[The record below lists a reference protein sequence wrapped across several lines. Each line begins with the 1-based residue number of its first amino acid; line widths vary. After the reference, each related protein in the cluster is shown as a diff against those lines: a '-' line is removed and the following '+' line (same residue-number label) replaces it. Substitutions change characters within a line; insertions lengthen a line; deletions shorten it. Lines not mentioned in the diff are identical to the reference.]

1 MKKYSIDDL
10 RDIMVQLRGEN
21 GCPWD
26 KVQTHQSIKKSM
38 IEECYEA
45 IDALDSGDDHAFA
58 NELGDVL
65 LQVVFHARIAE
76 ERGAFDFDDVVNEI
90 CTKLITRH
98 THVFGKDNAVSA
110 EEALGQWEKNKKKEK
125 NLDSYTAMLE
135 DVPHYLP
142 ALMRSEKIQKK
153 AGSVGFDWEETEPIY
168 DKISEE
174 MTEVKE
180 AVKNG
185 KSDEIEEEYGD
196 LLFAV
201 VNLGRHL
208 KVTPEIALTKASDK
222 FVNRFK
228 EMEEKAVSDGK
239 DMAELSAK
247 ELDEL
252 WEFVKKD
259 AEKAVAAVTAAI
271 TDALCAGDK
280 VQLVGFGTFEVR
292 NREAR
297 TGKNPRTGEAIQIA
311 ASKVPAFKAGKA
323 LKDVVNN

>member
-1 MKKYSIDDL
+1 
-10 RDIMVQLRGEN
+10 
-21 GCPWD
+21 
-26 KVQTHQSIKKSM
+26 M

-110 EEALGQWEKNKKKEK
+110 EEALGQWAKNKKKEK

-153 AGSVGFDWEETEPIY
+153 AGSVGFDWKETEPIY
-168 DKISEE
+168 DKIAEE

-196 LLFAV
+196 FA
-201 VNLGRHL
+201 
-208 KVTPEIALTKASDK
+208 
-222 FVNRFK
+222 
-228 EMEEKAVSDGK
+228 
-239 DMAELSAK
+239 AEYETEFADFLIKKHAK
-247 ELDEL
+247 QR
-252 WEFVKKD
+252 
-259 AEKAVAAVTAAI
+259 I
-271 TDALCAGDK
+271 
-280 VQLVGFGTFEVR
+280 GTFGG
-292 NREAR
+292 
-297 TGKNPRTGEAIQIA
+297 T
-311 ASKVPAFKAGKA
+311 
-323 LKDVVNN
+323 D

>member
-168 DKISEE
+168 DKIAEE
-174 MTEVKE
+174 TAEVKE

-185 KSDEIEEEYGD
+185 NADEI
-196 LLFAV
+196 
-201 VNLGRHL
+201 
-208 KVTPEIALTKASDK
+208 
-222 FVNRFK
+222 
-228 EMEEKAVSDGK
+228 
-239 DMAELSAK
+239 
-247 ELDEL
+247 
-252 WEFVKKD
+252 
-259 AEKAVAAVTAAI
+259 
-271 TDALCAGDK
+271 
-280 VQLVGFGTFEVR
+280 
-292 NREAR
+292 
-297 TGKNPRTGEAIQIA
+297 
-311 ASKVPAFKAGKA
+311 
-323 LKDVVNN
+323 

>member
-153 AGSVGFDWEETEPIY
+153 AGSVGFDWEETA
-168 DKISEE
+168 
-174 MTEVKE
+174 EVKE

-185 KSDEIEEEYGD
+185 NADEIEEEYGD

-252 WEFVKKD
+252 WEFVKK
-259 AEKAVAAVTAAI
+259 A
-271 TDALCAGDK
+271 
-280 VQLVGFGTFEVR
+280 
-292 NREAR
+292 
-297 TGKNPRTGEAIQIA
+297 
-311 ASKVPAFKAGKA
+311 
-323 LKDVVNN
+323 

>member
-98 THVFGKDNAVSA
+98 THVFCKDNAVSA

-252 WEFVKKD
+252 WEFVKK
-259 AEKAVAAVTAAI
+259 A
-271 TDALCAGDK
+271 
-280 VQLVGFGTFEVR
+280 
-292 NREAR
+292 
-297 TGKNPRTGEAIQIA
+297 
-311 ASKVPAFKAGKA
+311 
-323 LKDVVNN
+323 